1 MRKLIASIYTTLDG
15 VVDMDGDMV
24 QKWHFPYFN
33 DEMATYAHQQL
44 FAADALLL
52 GRRTYDGFA
61 ATWPSVTDQE
71 GFADRMNHLPKY
83 VVSATLATAD
93 WTNTTIIGDQVPD
106 AVAAL
111 KQQPGQD
118 ILLYGSATL
127 MRTLTHHGLV
137 DEYRLWLHPVVA
149 GTGQRLFQ
157 DSQEMTFLQRTA
169 ITPFSSGVT
178 ILHYQP
184 AGQDEQAAIR
194 NEET

>member
-1 MRKLIASIYTTLDG
+1 MRKLIVSTYLTLDG
-15 VVDMDGDMV
+15 VVTLDGDMA
-24 QKWHFPYFN
+24 QRWHFPFFT
-33 DEMATYAHQQL
+33 DELAKYAHQQL

-61 ATWPSVTDQE
+61 ASWPSVTDEE

-83 VVSATLATAD
+83 VVSATLATAE
-93 WTNTTIIGDQVPD
+93 WTNTTIIRDQVPD
-106 AVAAL
+106 AVASL

-127 MRTLTHHGLV
+127 MHTLLHHGLV
-137 DEYRLWLHPVVA
+137 DEYRLWVHPVVA
-149 GTGQRLFQ
+149 GSGQRLFH
-157 DSQEMTFLQRTA
+157 DSQEMIFLQRTA

-184 AGQDEQAAIR
+184 ATEKAAASSS
-194 NEET
+194 T

>member
-1 MRKLIASIYTTLDG
+1 MRKLIVSTYVTLDG

-24 QKWHFPYFN
+24 QKWHFPFFN
-33 DEMATYAHQQL
+33 DEMATYAREQL

-61 ATWPSVTDQE
+61 ASWPSVTDEE

-83 VVSATLATAD
+83 VASKSLATAD
-93 WTNTTIIGDQVPD
+93 WTNTTIIRDQVPD

-127 MRTLTHHGLV
+127 MHTLMHHGLV
-137 DEYRLWLHPVVA
+137 DEYRLWVHPVVA
-149 GTGQRLFQ
+149 GSGQRLFHDNEQ
-157 DSQEMTFLQRTA
+157 MTFLQRTA
-169 ITPFSSGVT
+169 VTPFSSGVT

-184 AGQDEQAAIR
+184 ATEGAAGSS
-194 NEET
+194 TT

>member
-1 MRKLIASIYTTLDG
+1 MRKLIVSTYLTLDG
-15 VVDMDGDMV
+15 VMSLDGGMA
-24 QKWHFPYFN
+24 QRWHFPFFN
-33 DEMATYAHQQL
+33 DELAKDAREQL

-61 ATWPSVTDQE
+61 ASWPSITDEE
-71 GFADRMNHLPKY
+71 GSADRINQLPKY
-83 VVSATLATAD
+83 VVSTTLATAD

-106 AVAAL
+106 AVASL

-127 MRTLTHHGLV
+127 THTLLPHGLI

-149 GTGQRLFQ
+149 GSGQRLFH
-157 DSQEMTFLQRTA
+157 DSESMTFLQRTA

-184 AGQDEQAAIR
+184 ATDRAEGSR
-194 NEET
+194 TT